1 MSYNN
6 LDTLLAF
13 LREDLEPG
21 QDRIYYAK
29 NISNRTDID
38 GKEVGYWFS
47 RAVGL
52 YPQWDSVEFD
62 GLEVERYRPET
73 KATRWRVT
81 RLEEEVRLVA
91 DGGVRWLDLTGFQQQ
106 LVKAVIEFENEERES
121 PYGVQ
126 VKRSLSEWYGHE
138 VTNAQIY
145 PNIDDLVEMDVL
157 DREPLDRRTNAVQ
170 STPLAR
176 QMLAGEAEHMAHVA
190 GLELTE
196 AVADGGEER

>member
-29 NISNRTDID
+29 NIATRTDLD
-38 GKEVGYWFS
+38 GKEVGYWFA
-47 RAVGL
+47 RATGV

-62 GLEVERYRPET
+62 GLEIERYRPET

-81 RLEEEVRLVA
+81 RLEDDVRLVA
-91 DGGVRWLDLTGFQQQ
+91 DGGVRWLDLSEFQQQ
-106 LVKAVIEFENEERES
+106 VVKAIIEIEQRGGEPYGLGIKELLSERYNEEVNHGR
-121 PYGVQ
+121 
-126 VKRSLSEWYGHE
+126 L
-138 VTNAQIY
+138 Y
-145 PNIDDLVEMDVL
+145 PNLDDLVEQGIIEKSEL
-157 DREPLDRRTNAVQ
+157 DKRTNAYE

-176 QMLAGEAEHMAHVA
+176 SMVAGEAEHMASLA
-190 GLELTE
+190 GLELAE
-196 AVADGGEER
+196 AVADGGERQ